1 MIYQQHHQLNLLIAR
16 EAGHGILLFLII
28 ISLSKCSPRPSLIS
42 GVLLVKKKKYSKSD
56 ERLYLIKQLHIF
68 IIKL

>member
-1 MIYQQHHQLNLLIAR
+1 MIYQQHRQLNFLISR
-16 EAGHGILLFLII
+16 EAGHGILLFIFII

-42 GVLLVKKKKYSKSD
+42 GVLLVKKKYSKSN

-68 IIKL
+68 K